1 MADGCS
7 LVGMATLWDSIPS
20 VRQRLRSGSHL
31 IEEVSS
37 KNVDIRTPSTY
48 NDVLLPVMERMRETE
63 RKLPFI
69 DDLKMEI
76 KSLFEL
82 NKRDI
87 DEGDLQK
94 ISWTIRKQCGFV
106 KMKVRRMEV
115 SIVAWLEPSE
125 FESSFS

>member
-1 MADGCS
+1 
-7 LVGMATLWDSIPS
+7 
-20 VRQRLRSGSHL
+20 
-31 IEEVSS
+31 
-37 KNVDIRTPSTY
+37 
-48 NDVLLPVMERMRETE
+48 
-63 RKLPFI
+63 
-69 DDLKMEI
+69 MEI

>member
-37 KNVDIRTPSTY
+37 KNVDIQTPSTY

-87 DEGDLQK
+87 D
-94 ISWTIRKQCGFV
+94 
-106 KMKVRRMEV
+106 
-115 SIVAWLEPSE
+115 
-125 FESSFS
+125 